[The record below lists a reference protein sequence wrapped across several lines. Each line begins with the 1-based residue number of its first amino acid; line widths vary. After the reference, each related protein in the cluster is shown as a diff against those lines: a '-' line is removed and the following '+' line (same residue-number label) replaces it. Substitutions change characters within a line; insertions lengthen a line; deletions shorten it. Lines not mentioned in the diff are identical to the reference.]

1 MIQCTKLVKLS
12 ENQDFKLGSYIFEHN
27 KNTFK
32 PISRQFYCL
41 VVQIKIP
48 ELKFG
53 IFSFNTPK
61 NKGELRQYD
70 GSVLIYPV
78 IYILKSHS
86 IFILLLY
93 LHTMIL
99 LSHTISA

>member
-1 MIQCTKLVKLS
+1 MYKTIVKLS

-41 VVQIKIP
+41 EVQIKIP

-53 IFSFNTPK
+53 IFSFNTPADVCL
-61 NKGELRQYD
+61 N
-70 GSVLIYPV
+70 IPV
-78 IYILKSHS
+78 
-86 IFILLLY
+86 
-93 LHTMIL
+93 
-99 LSHTISA
+99 AA